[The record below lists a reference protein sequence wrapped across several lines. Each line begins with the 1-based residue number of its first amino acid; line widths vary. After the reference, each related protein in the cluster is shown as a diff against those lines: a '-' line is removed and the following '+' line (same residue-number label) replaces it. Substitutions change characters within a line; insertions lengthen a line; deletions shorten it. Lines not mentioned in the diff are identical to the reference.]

1 MGRVDSAQHTFRVNL
16 NNPKHLLV
24 HQTLMELNLD
34 IHKSRANFIIE
45 CLYSVIKGTE
55 PCELTYLSDKEK
67 DKMITK
73 REVMEMN
80 DELRND
86 MNDIENKVMEK
97 MTKLLLEVFIN
108 NQTMRQ
114 TPYESKPPSNV
125 DNNNIEVDSIKDYE
139 DDAIDETLAKM
150 ADMWSDS

>member
-34 IHKSRANFIIE
+34 IHKSRAKFIIE

-73 REVMEMN
+73 REVIEMN

-114 TPYESKPPSNV
+114 TPYESKPPGNV
-125 DNNNIEVDSIKDYE
+125 ENKNIEIDSTEDYE
-139 DDAIDETLAKM
+139 DATIDETLAKM

>member
-55 PCELTYLSDKEK
+55 
-67 DKMITK
+67 
-73 REVMEMN
+73 
-80 DELRND
+80 
-86 MNDIENKVMEK
+86 
-97 MTKLLLEVFIN
+97 
-108 NQTMRQ
+108 
-114 TPYESKPPSNV
+114 
-125 DNNNIEVDSIKDYE
+125 DYE
-139 DDAIDETLAKM
+139 DAAIDEGVYTVLG
-150 ADMWSDS
+150 SF